1 MAARIAFRV
10 SPLEWRTAKPRP
22 RPSECSVRRTLHA
35 TFTRFR
41 RITNNTTTTFM
52 KRRTFLALPAVAA
65 SGMLASCTDFGPVT
79 NRMMKDP
86 EYRETL
92 SAFLISAD
100 GKKLVVIGKQ
110 YHYIFDL
117 PPALAVNLTA
127 PYRSRLYT
135 DFDEFETHGDTISG
149 RYVLRLSRE
158 DAPPGSELRERA
170 LADGFKD
177 QRHQLTESGTI
188 SGKRYQPNDVTPS
201 SFPQAFNHEY
211 DVEVI
216 ERPSVLGKG
225 AKIALSP
232 ITMAADGA
240 IGLLGVALLPF
251 ALTAFV
257 VAVKKEQRSQ

>member
-1 MAARIAFRV
+1 
-10 SPLEWRTAKPRP
+10 
-22 RPSECSVRRTLHA
+22 
-35 TFTRFR
+35 
-41 RITNNTTTTFM
+41 M

-65 SGMLASCTDFGPVT
+65 SGMLAGCSSADLGPVT
-79 NRMMKDP
+79 HRLMKDP

-110 YHYIFDL
+110 YHYIFDV

-127 PYRSRLYT
+127 PYRPKLYT
-135 DFDEFETHGDTISG
+135 DFDDFETHGDTISG
-149 RYVLRLSRE
+149 RYVLRLARE

-177 QRHQLTESGTI
+177 QRHQLTDSGTI
-188 SGKRYQPNDVTPS
+188 SSKRYQPNDVTPS
-201 SFPQAFNHEY
+201 SLPQAFNHEY
-211 DVEVI
+211 DVKVI

-225 AKIALSP
+225 AKLALSP

-240 IGLLGVALLPF
+240 LGLLGLALFPI
-251 ALTAFV
+251 ALTAFIV
-257 VAVKKEQRSQ
+257 IAS

>member
-1 MAARIAFRV
+1 
-10 SPLEWRTAKPRP
+10 
-22 RPSECSVRRTLHA
+22 
-35 TFTRFR
+35 
-41 RITNNTTTTFM
+41 M

-65 SGMLASCTDFGPVT
+65 SGMLAGCSSADLGPVT
-79 NRMMKDP
+79 HRLMKDP
-86 EYRETL
+86 EYQETL

-110 YHYIFDL
+110 YHYIFDV
-117 PPALAVNLTA
+117 PPALAINLTA
-127 PYRSRLYT
+127 PYRPKLYT
-135 DFDEFETHGDTISG
+135 DFDDFETHGDTISG
-149 RYVLRLSRE
+149 RYVLRLARE

-201 SFPQAFNHEY
+201 SLPQSFNHEY
-211 DVEVI
+211 DVKVI

-225 AKIALSP
+225 AKLALSP

-240 IGLLGVALLPF
+240 LGLLGLALFPI
-251 ALTAFV
+251 ALTAFIV
-257 VAVKKEQRSQ
+257 IAS

>member
-1 MAARIAFRV
+1 
-10 SPLEWRTAKPRP
+10 
-22 RPSECSVRRTLHA
+22 
-35 TFTRFR
+35 
-41 RITNNTTTTFM
+41 M

-65 SGMLASCTDFGPVT
+65 AGMLAGCTDVSIGPVT
-79 NRMMKDP
+79 DRMMKDP

-100 GKKLVVIGKQ
+100 GKKLVVIGKR
-110 YHYIFDL
+110 YHYIFDV

-127 PYRSRLYT
+127 PYRPKLYT
-135 DFDEFETHGDTISG
+135 DFYDFETHGDQIAG

-188 SGKRYQPNDVTPS
+188 SGKRYQPNDVTPATL
-201 SFPQAFNHEY
+201 PQAFNHAY
-211 DVEVI
+211 DVEVV
-216 ERPSVLGKG
+216 ERPSMLGKG
-225 AKIALSP
+225 AKLALSP

-240 IGLLGVALLPF
+240 LGLLGLALFPI
-251 ALTAFV
+251 ALTAFIV
-257 VAVKKEQRSQ
+257 IAS

>member
-1 MAARIAFRV
+1 
-10 SPLEWRTAKPRP
+10 
-22 RPSECSVRRTLHA
+22 
-35 TFTRFR
+35 
-41 RITNNTTTTFM
+41 M

-65 SGMLASCTDFGPVT
+65 SGLLAGCSNADLGPIT

-100 GKKLVVIGKQ
+100 GKSLVVIGKQ
-110 YHYIFDL
+110 YHYIFDV

-127 PYRSRLYT
+127 PYRPKLYT
-135 DFDEFETHGDTISG
+135 DFDDFETHGDKITG
-149 RYVLRLSRE
+149 RYVLQLSRD
-158 DAPPGSELRERA
+158 DAPSGSELRERA

-177 QRHQLTESGTI
+177 QGYTLTESGTI

-201 SFPQAFNHEY
+201 SIPQAFNHAY
-211 DVEVI
+211 DVKVI

-225 AKIALSP
+225 AKLALSP

-240 IGLLGVALLPF
+240 LGLLGIALAPI
-251 ALTAFV
+251 ALTTIIVLAH
-257 VAVKKEQRSQ
+257 

>member
-1 MAARIAFRV
+1 M
-10 SPLEWRTAKPRP
+10 
-22 RPSECSVRRTLHA
+22 
-35 TFTRFR
+35 RFG
-41 RITNNTTTTFM
+41 RITNNTITPSM

-65 SGMLASCTDFGPVT
+65 SGMLAGCSSADLGPVT
-79 NRMMKDP
+79 HRLMKDP

-110 YHYIFDL
+110 YHYIFDV

-127 PYRSRLYT
+127 PYRPKLYT
-135 DFDEFETHGDTISG
+135 DFDDFETHGDTISG
-149 RYVLRLSRE
+149 RYVLRLARE

-201 SFPQAFNHEY
+201 SVPQAFNHEY
-211 DVEVI
+211 DVKVI

-225 AKIALSP
+225 AKLALSP

-240 IGLLGVALLPF
+240 LGLLGLALFPI
-251 ALTAFV
+251 ALTAFIV
-257 VAVKKEQRSQ
+257 IAS

>member
-1 MAARIAFRV
+1 M
-10 SPLEWRTAKPRP
+10 
-22 RPSECSVRRTLHA
+22 
-35 TFTRFR
+35 RFG
-41 RITNNTTTTFM
+41 RITNNTITPSM

-65 SGMLASCTDFGPVT
+65 SGMLAGCSSADLGPVT
-79 NRMMKDP
+79 HRLMKDP

-110 YHYIFDL
+110 YHYIFDV

-127 PYRSRLYT
+127 PYRPKLYT
-135 DFDEFETHGDTISG
+135 DFDDFETHGDTISG
-149 RYVLRLSRE
+149 RYVLRLARE

-177 QRHQLTESGTI
+177 QRHQLTDSGTI

-201 SFPQAFNHEY
+201 SLPQAFNHEY
-211 DVEVI
+211 DVKVI

-225 AKIALSP
+225 AKLALSP

-240 IGLLGVALLPF
+240 LGLLGLALFPI
-251 ALTAFV
+251 ALTAFIV
-257 VAVKKEQRSQ
+257 IAS